1 MGEDHACESSFA
13 NNHLISIRSDASFLG
28 VRQTHPEPIHQN
40 ISSMSLRQNPFKT
53 HNTKMLSEPMV
64 LYETAGETSSLEFH
78 MKPSSNHKSN

>member
-1 MGEDHACESSFA
+1 M
-13 NNHLISIRSDASFLG
+13 SILSDALNLG

-40 ISSMSLRQNPFKT
+40 TSLVSLRQNPFKT

-78 MKPSSNHKSN
+78 VKPSSNHKSN